1 MAAHLFVNV
10 KSRRGQEWFD
20 PAVEELRRC
29 GVEVSQANKFRDM
42 PELLS
47 GIRNS
52 LRAGCPRIILG
63 GGDGTFSSAV
73 HLLANRPVQLGV
85 LPLGTGNSFAR
96 DLDIPADLPTA
107 CKIIA
112 EGIESEVDLGRLN
125 DDYFI
130 NVATIGLTTRIAS
143 HLTNPMK
150 RKFGQFVYVVALA
163 QAIREVEPFRATL
176 RTENGETSFETL
188 QVVIGNGKYHAGPFR
203 LSETSSIT
211 DGKLSLYALQAKSKG
226 ALIRMAFRLHSGT
239 QGSLDEVHAEET
251 AGGTLVANP
260 IRKVTVDGEINQK
273 TPINFRVQPRTLRVL
288 VPDQFVG

>member
-1 MAAHLFVNV
+1 MSAHLFVNT
-10 KSRRGQEWFD
+10 KSRRGQDGFE
-20 PAVEELRRC
+20 PAVAELKRL
-29 GVEVSQANKFRDM
+29 GVDVSEATRFREIPDM
-42 PELLS
+42 LN
-47 GIRNS
+47 GIRRS
-52 LRAGCPRIILG
+52 IRAGCPLIILG

-73 HLLANRPVQLGV
+73 HLLANRPVTLGV

-96 DLDIPADLPTA
+96 DLDIPPDIPTA
-107 CKIIA
+107 CQVIA
-112 EGIESEVDLGRLN
+112 EGHQVAVDMGRLN

-150 RKFGQFVYVVALA
+150 RKFGQFVYVFALT
-163 QAIREVEPFRATL
+163 QAMREVQPFRATL
-176 RTENGETSFETL
+176 RTENGETTFETL

-226 ALIRMAFRLHSGT
+226 ALIRMAFHLHAGT

-251 AGGTLVANP
+251 SGGTLIAEPV
-260 IRKVTVDGEINQK
+260 RKVTVDGEINQK
-273 TPINFRVQPRTLRVL
+273 TPIDFRIQPETIRVIVPKNFI
-288 VPDQFVG
+288 D